1 VWIGTSSLAIQYWKL
16 YCLIN
21 EHNRTIAKLWD
32 GENLMC
38 TFRRCVDRRI
48 FDLSEEALSI
58 AASLELTTEEYEP
71 VWQYNSSGLYSSQ
84 SLYAIIIFRGVT
96 IIYVSAVWKLMV
108 PPRVHS
114 FLWLL

>member
-1 VWIGTSSLAIQYWKL
+1 
-16 YCLIN
+16 
-21 EHNRTIAKLWD
+21 LWD